1 MKDISFETAFDKLTE
16 VVQQLEEGGLTLE
29 EMISLYERGQALANH
44 CQKQLDQAELRVH
57 QLTEDN
63 QNPQ

>member
-1 MKDISFETAFDKLTE
+1 MQDLPFEAAFEELTE

-29 EMISLYERGQALANH
+29 EMISLYERGQALAGH
-44 CQKQLDQAELRVH
+44 CQEQLDRAELRVT

-63 QNPQ
+63 QNSQ

>member
-1 MKDISFETAFDKLTE
+1 MKDISFETAFDQLTE

-29 EMISLYERGQALANH
+29 EMNSLYERGQALAGH
-44 CQKQLDQAELRVH
+44 CQEQLDQAKLRVT

-63 QNPQ
+63 QKQQ

>member
-1 MKDISFETAFDKLTE
+1 MKDDSFETAFDELTE

-29 EMISLYERGQALANH
+29 EMISLYERGQKLANH
-44 CQKQLDQAELRVH
+44 CQAQLDQAELRIT

-63 QNPQ
+63 QNAQ

>member
-1 MKDISFETAFDKLTE
+1 MKDISFETAFDQLTE

-29 EMISLYERGQALANH
+29 EMISLYERGQALAGH
-44 CQKQLDQAELRVH
+44 CQEQLDQAKLRVT

-63 QNPQ
+63 QKQQ